1 MIRNFFILLLCAFSC
16 AQVKPLTGGEKD
28 TIPPNIIKSIPERF
42 STNTNS
48 DYFFF
53 EFDELI
59 DASTLREKLIIS
71 PFYNGSFEVKT
82 KKNTITIFF
91 DSLFEDNTTYI
102 FNFADGVTDVT
113 ERNPSLNSK
122 FVFSTGDKIDS
133 SYVSGVI
140 HNPLKNE
147 LVEGALVGLY
157 NKEDSL
163 DLFHKKPVYFS
174 LTDEDGRFRIEN
186 LKKDEYTIYAFFD
199 ENNNLQA
206 EYKKELFGFLEESI
220 LIGDSIENL
229 YIPIFN
235 EDLTNLELLR
245 KRERGSVVDLVYNK
259 KIKEYKVSC
268 VENVSYSLS
277 DNNLLSVYRNKVQKD
292 SVFLKVSVKDVNNY
306 IAEDSFYI
314 KFGEEINTN
323 NETKSSFKLKSNNA
337 DDSIEFKLE
346 TNKPLIKYSI
356 DNVEIKYDTVALPKK
371 FYGYY
376 TKKKSNNL
384 IEGKM
389 FIQVDSASKYIEKIK
404 KDIIADSLGF
414 ENDSIYKSVSG
425 YYKRLNTSKLSLEIK
440 KGSIITI
447 DNDSIKTIKEDL
459 RIRGKDYY
467 GGLSGSVV
475 NIENNKNI
483 IVELVNEKFTQ
494 IINNKMKGYSFDFQN
509 IPPGKYYLRVIE
521 DKNNNYEWDY
531 YSIKKKIDSERI
543 TYYPELIE
551 VLSNWTIEDL
561 LFDVEESVERTVSY
575 THLTLPTIA

>member
-133 SYVSGVI
+133 SYVSGII

-174 LTDEDGRFRIEN
+174 LTDEGGRFRIEN

-220 LIGDSIENL
+220 LIEDSIENL

-268 VENVSYSLS
+268 VENISYGLS

-314 KFGEEINTN
+314 KFGEEVNTN

-561 LFDVEESVERTVSY
+561 LFDVEESVEKMFE
-575 THLTLPTIA
+575 

>member
-71 PFYNGSFEVKT
+71 PFYDGSFEVKT

-174 LTDEDGRFRIEN
+174 LTDEGGRFRIEN

-268 VENVSYSLS
+268 VENISYSLS

-314 KFGEEINTN
+314 KFGEEVNTN

-356 DNVEIKYDTVALPKK
+356 DNVEIKYDTVELPKK

-404 KDIIADSLGF
+404 KDIIADSLDF

-561 LFDVEESVERTVSY
+561 LFDVEESVEKMFE
-575 THLTLPTIA
+575 

>member
-71 PFYNGSFEVKT
+71 PFYDGSFEVKT

-133 SYVSGVI
+133 SYVSGII

-174 LTDEDGRFRIEN
+174 LTDEGGRFRIEN
-186 LKKDEYTIYAFFD
+186 LKKGEYTIYAFFD

-245 KRERGSVVDLVYNK
+245 KRERGGVVDLVYNK

-268 VENVSYSLS
+268 VENISYGLS

-292 SVFLKVSVKDVNNY
+292 SVFLKVSVKDINNY

-314 KFGEEINTN
+314 KFGEEVNTN

-337 DDSIEFKLE
+337 DDSVEFKLE
-346 TNKPLIKYSI
+346 TNKPLVKYSI
-356 DNVEIKYDTVALPKK
+356 DNVEIKYDTVVLPKT
-371 FYGYY
+371 FYSYY

-389 FIQVDSASKYIEKIK
+389 FIQLDSASKYIEKIK
-404 KDIIADSLGF
+404 KDIIADSLDF

-561 LFDVEESVERTVSY
+561 LFDVEESVEKMFE
-575 THLTLPTIA
+575 

>member
-59 DASTLREKLIIS
+59 DASTLREKLIVS

-174 LTDEDGRFRIEN
+174 LTDEGGRFRIEN

-268 VENVSYSLS
+268 VENISYSLS

-314 KFGEEINTN
+314 KFGEEVNTN

-561 LFDVEESVERTVSY
+561 LFDVEESVEKMFE
-575 THLTLPTIA
+575 

>member
-71 PFYNGSFEVKT
+71 PFYDGSFEVKT

-102 FNFADGVTDVT
+102 FNFADGVTDIT

-133 SYVSGVI
+133 SYVSGII

-174 LTDEDGRFRIEN
+174 LTDEGGRFRIEN

-268 VENVSYSLS
+268 VENISYGLS

-314 KFGEEINTN
+314 KFGEEVNTN

-337 DDSIEFKLE
+337 DDTIEFKLE

-404 KDIIADSLGF
+404 KDIIADSLDF

-561 LFDVEESVERTVSY
+561 LFDVEESVEKMFE
-575 THLTLPTIA
+575 

>member
-1 MIRNFFILLLCAFSC
+1 MIRNFFILLLCAFGCS
-16 AQVKPLTGGEKD
+16 QVKPLTGGEKD

-133 SYVSGVI
+133 SYVSGII

-174 LTDEDGRFRIEN
+174 LTDEGGRFRIEN

-268 VENVSYSLS
+268 VENISYSLS

-314 KFGEEINTN
+314 KFGEEVNTN

-467 GGLSGSVV
+467 GGLSGSIV

-561 LFDVEESVERTVSY
+561 LFDVEESVEKMFE
-575 THLTLPTIA
+575 

>member
-268 VENVSYSLS
+268 VENISYGLS

-314 KFGEEINTN
+314 KFGEEVNTN

-561 LFDVEESVERTVSY
+561 LFDVEESVEKMFE
-575 THLTLPTIA
+575 

>member
-133 SYVSGVI
+133 SYVSGLI

-174 LTDEDGRFRIEN
+174 LTDEGGQFRIEN

-268 VENVSYSLS
+268 VENISYSLS

-314 KFGEEINTN
+314 KFGEEVNTN

-356 DNVEIKYDTVALPKK
+356 DNVEIKYDTVELPKK

-561 LFDVEESVERTVSY
+561 LFDVEESVEKMFE
-575 THLTLPTIA
+575 

>member
-174 LTDEDGRFRIEN
+174 LTDEGGRFRIEN

-268 VENVSYSLS
+268 VENISYSLS

-314 KFGEEINTN
+314 KFGEEVNTN

-561 LFDVEESVERTVSY
+561 LFDVEESVEKMFE
-575 THLTLPTIA
+575 

>member
-133 SYVSGVI
+133 SYVSGII

-268 VENVSYSLS
+268 VENISYSLS

-314 KFGEEINTN
+314 KFSEEVNTN

-356 DNVEIKYDTVALPKK
+356 DNVEIKYDTVELPKK

-561 LFDVEESVERTVSY
+561 LFDVEESVEKMFE
-575 THLTLPTIA
+575 

>member
-71 PFYNGSFEVKT
+71 PFYDGSFEVKT

-133 SYVSGVI
+133 SYVSGII

-174 LTDEDGRFRIEN
+174 LTDEGGRFRIEN

-245 KRERGSVVDLVYNK
+245 KRERGGSVDLVYNK

-268 VENVSYSLS
+268 VENISYGLS

-292 SVFLKVSVKDVNNY
+292 SVFLKVSVKDINNY

-314 KFGEEINTN
+314 KFGEEVNTN

-356 DNVEIKYDTVALPKK
+356 DNVEIKYDTVVLPKK
-371 FYGYY
+371 FYSYY

-404 KDIIADSLGF
+404 KDIIADSLDF
-414 ENDSIYKSVSG
+414 ENDSVYKSVSG

-447 DNDSIKTIKEDL
+447 DYDSIKTIKEDL

-561 LFDVEESVERTVSY
+561 LFDVEESVEKMFE
-575 THLTLPTIA
+575 

>member
-133 SYVSGVI
+133 SYVSGLI

-174 LTDEDGRFRIEN
+174 LTDEGGRFRIEN

-268 VENVSYSLS
+268 VENISYGLS

-314 KFGEEINTN
+314 KFGEEVNTN

-356 DNVEIKYDTVALPKK
+356 DNVEIKYDTVELPKK

-494 IINNKMKGYSFDFQN
+494 IINNTMKGYSFDFQN

-561 LFDVEESVERTVSY
+561 LFDVEESVEKMFE
-575 THLTLPTIA
+575 

>member
-133 SYVSGVI
+133 SYVSGII

-268 VENVSYSLS
+268 VENISYSLS

-314 KFGEEINTN
+314 KFSEEVNTN

-356 DNVEIKYDTVALPKK
+356 DNIEIKYDTVELPKK

-561 LFDVEESVERTVSY
+561 LFDVEESVEKMFE
-575 THLTLPTIA
+575 

>member
-133 SYVSGVI
+133 SYVSGII

-268 VENVSYSLS
+268 VENISYSLS

-314 KFGEEINTN
+314 KFSEEVNTN

-356 DNVEIKYDTVALPKK
+356 DNIEIKYDTVVLPKK

-561 LFDVEESVERTVSY
+561 LFDVEESVEKMFE
-575 THLTLPTIA
+575 

>member
-71 PFYNGSFEVKT
+71 PFYDGSFEVKT

-133 SYVSGVI
+133 SYVSGII

-174 LTDEDGRFRIEN
+174 LTDESGRFRIEN

-268 VENVSYSLS
+268 VENISYGLS

-314 KFGEEINTN
+314 KFGEEVNTN

-356 DNVEIKYDTVALPKK
+356 DNVEIKYDTVVLPKK

-389 FIQVDSASKYIEKIK
+389 FIQVDSASKYIEKVK

-561 LFDVEESVERTVSY
+561 LFDVEESVEKMFE
-575 THLTLPTIA
+575 

>member
-174 LTDEDGRFRIEN
+174 LTDEGGRFRIEN

-268 VENVSYSLS
+268 VENISYSLS

-314 KFGEEINTN
+314 KFGEEVNTS

-356 DNVEIKYDTVALPKK
+356 DNIEIKYDTVELPKK

-561 LFDVEESVERTVSY
+561 LFDVEESVEKMFE
-575 THLTLPTIA
+575 

>member
-133 SYVSGVI
+133 SYVSGII

-268 VENVSYSLS
+268 VENISYSLS

-314 KFGEEINTN
+314 KFSEEVNTN

-356 DNVEIKYDTVALPKK
+356 DNIEIKYDTVELPKK

-494 IINNKMKGYSFDFQN
+494 IINNKMKGYGFDFQN

-531 YSIKKKIDSERI
+531 FSIKKKIDSERI

-561 LFDVEESVERTVSY
+561 LFDVEESVEKMFE
-575 THLTLPTIA
+575 

>member
-133 SYVSGVI
+133 SYVSGII

-174 LTDEDGRFRIEN
+174 LTDEGGRFRIEN

-268 VENVSYSLS
+268 VENISYSLS

-314 KFGEEINTN
+314 KFGEEVNTN

-561 LFDVEESVERTVSY
+561 LFDVEESVEKMFE
-575 THLTLPTIA
+575 

>member
-1 MIRNFFILLLCAFSC
+1 LLLCAFGC

-71 PFYNGSFEVKT
+71 PFYDGSFEVKT

-133 SYVSGVI
+133 SYVSGII

-268 VENVSYSLS
+268 VENISYSLS

-314 KFGEEINTN
+314 KFSEEVNTN

-561 LFDVEESVERTVSY
+561 LFDVEESVEKMFE
-575 THLTLPTIA
+575 

>member
-71 PFYNGSFEVKT
+71 PFYDGSFEVKT

-122 FVFSTGDKIDS
+122 FVFSTGDNIDS
-133 SYVSGVI
+133 SYISAVI

-174 LTDEDGRFRIEN
+174 LTDESGRFKIEN

-268 VENVSYSLS
+268 VENISYGLS

-314 KFGEEINTN
+314 KFGEGVNTN

-337 DDSIEFKLE
+337 DGSIEFKLE

-561 LFDVEESVERTVSY
+561 LFDVEESVEKMFE
-575 THLTLPTIA
+575 

>member
-71 PFYNGSFEVKT
+71 PFYNGSYEVKT

-133 SYVSGVI
+133 SYVSGII

-174 LTDEDGRFRIEN
+174 LTDESGRFRIEN

-268 VENVSYSLS
+268 VENISYSLS

-314 KFGEEINTN
+314 KFGEEVNTN

-356 DNVEIKYDTVALPKK
+356 DNVEIKYDTVVLPKK

-389 FIQVDSASKYIEKIK
+389 FIQVDSASKYIEKVK

-561 LFDVEESVERTVSY
+561 LFDVEESVEKMFE
-575 THLTLPTIA
+575 

>member
-133 SYVSGVI
+133 SYVSGII

-268 VENVSYSLS
+268 VENISYSLS
-277 DNNLLSVYRNKVQKD
+277 DNNLLSVYKNKVQKD

-314 KFGEEINTN
+314 KFSEEVNTN

-561 LFDVEESVERTVSY
+561 LFDVEESVEKMFE
-575 THLTLPTIA
+575 

>member
-91 DSLFEDNTTYI
+91 DSLFEGNTTYI

-174 LTDEDGRFRIEN
+174 LTDEGGRFRIEN

-268 VENVSYSLS
+268 VENISYSLS

-314 KFGEEINTN
+314 KFSEELNTN

-356 DNVEIKYDTVALPKK
+356 DNVEIKYDTVTVPKK
-371 FYGYY
+371 FYNYY

-561 LFDVEESVERTVSY
+561 LFDVEESVEKMFE
-575 THLTLPTIA
+575 

>member
-71 PFYNGSFEVKT
+71 PFYDGSFEVKT

-133 SYVSGVI
+133 SYVSGII

-147 LVEGALVGLY
+147 LVKGALVGLY

-174 LTDEDGRFRIEN
+174 LTDEGGRFRIEN

-268 VENVSYSLS
+268 VENISYSLS

-314 KFGEEINTN
+314 KFSEEVNTN

-356 DNVEIKYDTVALPKK
+356 DNIEIKYDTVALPKK

-389 FIQVDSASKYIEKIK
+389 FIQVDSASK
-404 KDIIADSLGF
+404 
-414 ENDSIYKSVSG
+414 
-425 YYKRLNTSKLSLEIK
+425 LSLIH
-440 KGSIITI
+440 I
-447 DNDSIKTIKEDL
+447 
-459 RIRGKDYY
+459 
-467 GGLSGSVV
+467 
-475 NIENNKNI
+475 
-483 IVELVNEKFTQ
+483 
-494 IINNKMKGYSFDFQN
+494 
-509 IPPGKYYLRVIE
+509 
-521 DKNNNYEWDY
+521 
-531 YSIKKKIDSERI
+531 
-543 TYYPELIE
+543 
-551 VLSNWTIEDL
+551 
-561 LFDVEESVERTVSY
+561 
-575 THLTLPTIA
+575 

>member
-1 MIRNFFILLLCAFSC
+1 MIRNFFILLLCAFGC

-71 PFYNGSFEVKT
+71 PFYDGSFEVKT

-102 FNFADGVTDVT
+102 FNFADGVADVT

-133 SYVSGVI
+133 SYISGVI

-174 LTDEDGRFRIEN
+174 LTDEGGRFRIEN

-220 LIGDSIENL
+220 LIGESIENL

-259 KIKEYKVSC
+259 KIKEYKVFC
-268 VENVSYSLS
+268 VENISYSLS
-277 DNNLLSVYRNKVQKD
+277 DNNLLSVYRNKAQKD

-314 KFGEEINTN
+314 KFGEEVNTN

-356 DNVEIKYDTVALPKK
+356 DNVKIKYDTVVLPKK

-389 FIQVDSASKYIEKIK
+389 FIQVDSAFKYIEKIK

-494 IINNKMKGYSFDFQN
+494 IINNKMKGYSFDFQK

-531 YSIKKKIDSERI
+531 YTIKKKMDSERI

-561 LFDVEESVERTVSY
+561 LFDVEESVEKMFE
-575 THLTLPTIA
+575 

>member
-59 DASTLREKLIIS
+59 DASTLREKLIVS

-133 SYVSGVI
+133 SYVSGII

-174 LTDEDGRFRIEN
+174 LTDESGRFRIEN

-268 VENVSYSLS
+268 VENISYSLS

-314 KFGEEINTN
+314 KFGEEVNTN

-356 DNVEIKYDTVALPKK
+356 DNVEIKYDTVVLPKK

-389 FIQVDSASKYIEKIK
+389 FIQVDSASKYIEKVK

-551 VLSNWTIEDL
+551 ILSNWTIEDL
-561 LFDVEESVERTVSY
+561 LFDVKESVEKMFE
-575 THLTLPTIA
+575 

>member
-71 PFYNGSFEVKT
+71 PFYDGSFEVKT

-133 SYVSGVI
+133 SYVSGII

-174 LTDEDGRFRIEN
+174 LTDEGGRFRIEN

-245 KRERGSVVDLVYNK
+245 KRERGGSVDLVYNK

-268 VENVSYSLS
+268 VENISYGLS

-292 SVFLKVSVKDVNNY
+292 SVFLKVSVKDINNY
-306 IAEDSFYI
+306 IVEDSFYI
-314 KFGEEINTN
+314 KFGEEVNTN

-337 DDSIEFKLE
+337 DDSVEFKLE
-346 TNKPLIKYSI
+346 TNKPLVKYSI
-356 DNVEIKYDTVALPKK
+356 DNVEIKYDTVVLPKK
-371 FYGYY
+371 FYSYY

-389 FIQVDSASKYIEKIK
+389 FIQLDSASKYIEKIK
-404 KDIIADSLGF
+404 KDIIADSLDF
-414 ENDSIYKSVSG
+414 ENDSVYKSVSG

-561 LFDVEESVERTVSY
+561 LFDVEESVEKMFE
-575 THLTLPTIA
+575 

>member
-133 SYVSGVI
+133 SYVSGII

-268 VENVSYSLS
+268 VENISYSLS

-314 KFGEEINTN
+314 KFSEEVNTN

-356 DNVEIKYDTVALPKK
+356 DNVEIKYDTVVLPKK

-384 IEGKM
+384 IEGKI

-561 LFDVEESVERTVSY
+561 LFDVEESVEKMFE
-575 THLTLPTIA
+575 

>member
-71 PFYNGSFEVKT
+71 PFYDGSFEVKT

-268 VENVSYSLS
+268 VENISYSLS

-314 KFGEEINTN
+314 KFGEEVNTN

-356 DNVEIKYDTVALPKK
+356 DNIEIKYDTVELPKK

-561 LFDVEESVERTVSY
+561 LFDVEESVEKMFE
-575 THLTLPTIA
+575 

>member
-133 SYVSGVI
+133 SYVSGII

-157 NKEDSL
+157 KKEDSL

-174 LTDEDGRFRIEN
+174 LTDESGRFRIEN

-268 VENVSYSLS
+268 VENISYSLS

-314 KFGEEINTN
+314 KFGEEVNTN

-356 DNVEIKYDTVALPKK
+356 DNVEIKYDTVVLPKK

-389 FIQVDSASKYIEKIK
+389 FIQVDSASKYIEKVK

-494 IINNKMKGYSFDFQN
+494 IINNKMKGYGFDFQN

-561 LFDVEESVERTVSY
+561 LFDVEESVEKMFE
-575 THLTLPTIA
+575 

>member
-133 SYVSGVI
+133 SYVSGII

-174 LTDEDGRFRIEN
+174 LTDEGGRFRIEN

-268 VENVSYSLS
+268 VENISYSLS

-292 SVFLKVSVKDVNNY
+292 SIFLKVSVKDVNNY

-314 KFGEEINTN
+314 KFSEEVNTN

-356 DNVEIKYDTVALPKK
+356 DNVEIKYDTVELPKK

-561 LFDVEESVERTVSY
+561 LFDVEESVEKMFE
-575 THLTLPTIA
+575 

>member
-133 SYVSGVI
+133 SYVSGII

-174 LTDEDGRFRIEN
+174 LTDEGGRFRIEN

-268 VENVSYSLS
+268 VENISYSLS

-314 KFGEEINTN
+314 KFGEEVNTN

-356 DNVEIKYDTVALPKK
+356 DNVEIKYDTVELPKK

-561 LFDVEESVERTVSY
+561 LFDVEESVEKMFE
-575 THLTLPTIA
+575 

>member
-1 MIRNFFILLLCAFSC
+1 LLLCAFGC

-53 EFDELI
+53 EFDELV

-71 PFYNGSFEVKT
+71 PFYDGSFEVKT

-91 DSLFEDNTTYI
+91 DSLFEDSTTYI

-122 FVFSTGDKIDS
+122 FVFSTGGKIDS

-174 LTDEDGRFRIEN
+174 LTDEGGRFRIEN

-268 VENVSYSLS
+268 VENISYGLS
-277 DNNLLSVYRNKVQKD
+277 DNNLLSVYKNKVQKD
-292 SVFLKVSVKDVNNY
+292 SIFLKVSVKDVNNY

-314 KFGEEINTN
+314 KFGEEVNTN

-404 KDIIADSLGF
+404 KDIIADSLDF

-561 LFDVEESVERTVSY
+561 LFDVEESVEKMFE
-575 THLTLPTIA
+575 

>member
-174 LTDEDGRFRIEN
+174 LTDENGRFRIEN

-268 VENVSYSLS
+268 VENISYSLS

-292 SVFLKVSVKDVNNY
+292 SIFLKVSVKDVNNY

-314 KFGEEINTN
+314 KFSEEVNTN

-561 LFDVEESVERTVSY
+561 LFDVEESVEKMFE
-575 THLTLPTIA
+575 

>member
-133 SYVSGVI
+133 SYVSGII

-268 VENVSYSLS
+268 VENISYSLS

-314 KFGEEINTN
+314 KFSEEVNTN

-356 DNVEIKYDTVALPKK
+356 DNIEIKYDTVELPKK

-404 KDIIADSLGF
+404 KDIIADSLDF

-494 IINNKMKGYSFDFQN
+494 IINNKMKGYGFDFQN

-561 LFDVEESVERTVSY
+561 LFDVEESVEKMFE
-575 THLTLPTIA
+575 

>member
-133 SYVSGVI
+133 SYISGVI

-174 LTDEDGRFRIEN
+174 LTDEAGRFKIEN

-268 VENVSYSLS
+268 VENISYSLS

-292 SVFLKVSVKDVNNY
+292 SIFLKVSVKDVNNY

-314 KFGEEINTN
+314 KFGEEVNTN
-323 NETKSSFKLKSNNA
+323 NEMESSFKLKSNNA

-356 DNVEIKYDTVALPKK
+356 DNVEIKYDTVELPKK

-389 FIQVDSASKYIEKIK
+389 FIQVDSASKYIEEIK

-447 DNDSIKTIKEDL
+447 DDDSIKTIKEDL
-459 RIRGKDYY
+459 IIRGKDYY

-561 LFDVEESVERTVSY
+561 LFDVEESVEKMFE
-575 THLTLPTIA
+575 